1 LPTVHA
7 VVGTEKMN
15 EADIMDNAKA
25 IFDAITKKI
34 ATGNVKNIYFKLSMG
49 KPHKVV

>member
-1 LPTVHA
+1 MYGQRWLI
-7 VVGTEKMN
+7 E
-15 EADIMDNAKA
+15 NAKA

-34 ATGNVKNIYFKLSMG
+34 SAGNVKNIYFKLSMG